1 MENTQFLWWKM
12 DSLVWL
18 RGKTNQN
25 RCILSVIM
33 WPLTLPINIHHSRRS
48 ICLLL
53 FCFFNLLFASLW
65 AISSISPPLSLL
77 LFSAS
82 AVCLTASLPS
92 TPSASL
98 QSAACSHSLQ
108 TFWAEQGQMGSG
120 FWETHPPPTHT
131 HTHPHTIIPHRLARS
146 LHRSQHVHTYINTRV
161 YMRTHSCSYA
171 QESWERSFLASFCSG
186 DAQVSPQWD
195 GWGLWS
201 DLKDI
206 FVRPQS
212 AVVSL
217 VRFILVLMK
226 LIGSKQVLR
235 WCSMPSHIPPQLS
248 LFLCF
253 STWLN
258 KVWLYLCTSTHLC
271 SVLSAETVNLFY
283 RSIKW

>member
-33 WPLTLPINIHHSRRS
+33 WPLTLPINIHHSCRS

-65 AISSISPPLSLL
+65 AFSSISPPLSLL

-120 FWETHPPPTHT
+120 FWETHPPPNPHT
-131 HTHPHTIIPHRLARS
+131 HTPTHHNPSPPGQVAAPLTA
-146 LHRSQHVHTYINTRV
+146 
-161 YMRTHSCSYA
+161 RTHLHKHTCVHA
-171 QESWERSFLASFCSG
+171 DTFMLLCSG
-186 DAQVSPQWD
+186 KLREVFFGVILQWRRSSLSSVRWLRALVWPEGHFRQASKCGRVLGAFHSRSHETYRLKAGVAMVLNAIPYSSPA
-195 GWGLWS
+195 LP
-201 DLKDI
+201 
-206 FVRPQS
+206 F
-212 AVVSL
+212 
-217 VRFILVLMK
+217 
-226 LIGSKQVLR
+226 
-235 WCSMPSHIPPQLS
+235 SM
-248 LFLCF
+248 F
-253 STWLN
+253 
-258 KVWLYLCTSTHLC
+258 
-271 SVLSAETVNLFY
+271 
-283 RSIKW
+283 